1 MRDEVKVREWVAV
14 WWWRPEHSAPTK
26 HCIHRGTMDGRDDVY
41 SSAAACA
48 EAMESRAADLLEAAR
63 RLREEAESG
72 GHKS

>member
-1 MRDEVKVREWVAV
+1 
-14 WWWRPEHSAPTK
+14 
-26 HCIHRGTMDGRDDVY
+26 MDGRDDVY